1 MEANVET
8 AMEFDRF
15 KKEFTEKIMVLKY
28 KGAELDKW
36 K

>member
-1 MEANVET
+1 
-8 AMEFDRF
+8 MEFDRF

-36 K
+36 KWI